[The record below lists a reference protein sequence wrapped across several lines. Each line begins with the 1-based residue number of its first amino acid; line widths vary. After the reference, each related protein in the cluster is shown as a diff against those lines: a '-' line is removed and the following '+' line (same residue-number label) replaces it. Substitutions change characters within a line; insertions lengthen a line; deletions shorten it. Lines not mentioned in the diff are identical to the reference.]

1 MFFSKSCL
9 KFVLKSL
16 LFAGFCQKQ
25 LGRRST
31 ASFWIV
37 GGGRRGPTFNLRKS
51 YNRGRAGILFGA
63 YRVFFPFTGFW
74 LLPCYLPSYLL
85 SLLFI
90 FFLINLNPPLLKSF
104 LEEREKGETLVSNN
118 LRPVIPGV

>member
-63 YRVFFPFTGFW
+63 YRVFFPFTGF
-74 LLPCYLPSYLL
+74 LAFAM
-85 SLLFI
+85 LFAKLFAFVI
-90 FFLINLNPPLLKSF
+90 VYFFFDQSQS
-104 LEEREKGETLVSNN
+104 TLVKKFFGGK
-118 LRPVIPGV
+118 RKGRDIGVQ